1 MAQIKLEGLMPAML
15 APFKENGDLYIDGL
29 KKNVEFLKD
38 AGCSGMVCNG
48 STGEAANLL
57 KEERTAVIKATKEV
71 VGDEFLVVAGTG
83 APTTNATMALTED
96 AMKAGADVAL
106 VITPFNVIP
115 NREGL
120 FRHYSAI
127 ASMGVPL
134 ILYNLPEHT
143 GVEIDFVTIERL
155 LAKYDNVVGLK

>member
-38 AGCSGMVCNG
+38 AGCSGTVCNG
-48 STGEAANLL
+48 STGEAPNLL

-71 VGDEFLVVAGTG
+71 VGDEFLVIAGTG
-83 APTTNATMALTED
+83 APTTNVTMALTED